1 MSTSERLTRIIG
13 FAFNIQITDESKL
26 ILMGDCHRG
35 DGGWSD
41 DFARN
46 QHLYY
51 YALTHYDQRGFTYI
65 ELGDGDDLWE
75 NREFWR
81 IRKTYDQIFNLLRSL
96 YDKERFHLIAGNH
109 DNERL
114 DPKTTERTLFHYRD
128 EHNGTILPLFPDIPV
143 REAIKLTVAHSR
155 NSILLVHG
163 HQGSLID
170 DRWWRVGRFW
180 VRHVWR
186 PLQFLGVNDPTRPAR
201 NFRRREK
208 VERRLTDWVRAHH
221 QMLIAGHTHRPSFP
235 PKGGAAYFNVG
246 SCVHPRSITGLEIVK
261 STIRLVEWHE
271 EPDAR
276 GFLRIVRRTIS
287 GPAKLMDYLK
297 PPSCQRADVTPSY
310 EECVGDPTILPRL
323 ARDE

>member
-1 MSTSERLTRIIG
+1 MSTSQRLTRI
-13 FAFNIQITDESKL
+13 FDSAFEIKITDRSKL
-26 ILMGDCHRG
+26 ILIGDCHRG
-35 DGGWSD
+35 IASWAD
-41 DFARN
+41 DFADN

-51 YALTHYDQRGFTYI
+51 CALKHYDRLGFTYI

-81 IRKTYDQIFNLLRSL
+81 IRRTYNQIFDLLRRL
-96 YDKERFHLIAGNH
+96 YSKERFHLIAGNH

-114 DPKTTERTLFHYRD
+114 DPKTAERTLFEYCD
-128 EHNGTILPLFPDIPV
+128 ERNGKKLPLFPGIPV
-143 REAIKLTVAHSR
+143 REGIKLTHARSG

-170 DRWWRVGRFW
+170 DRWWKVGRFW

-208 VERRLTDWVRAHH
+208 VERRLTDWVRTHRH
-221 QMLIAGHTHRPSFP
+221 MLIAGHTHRPSFP
-235 PKGGAAYFNVG
+235 HKGSAAYFNVG
-246 SCVHPRSITGLEIVK
+246 SCVHPQSITGLEIVR
-261 STIRLVEWHE
+261 STIRLVEWYE
-271 EPDAR
+271 ESDAK

-287 GPAKLMDYLK
+287 GPAKLIDYLK
-297 PPSCQRADVTPSY
+297 AS
-310 EECVGDPTILPRL
+310 
-323 ARDE
+323 